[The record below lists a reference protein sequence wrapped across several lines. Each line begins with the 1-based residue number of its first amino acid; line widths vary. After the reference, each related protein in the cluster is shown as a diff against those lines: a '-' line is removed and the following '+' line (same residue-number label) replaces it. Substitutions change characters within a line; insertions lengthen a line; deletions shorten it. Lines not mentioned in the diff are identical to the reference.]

1 MDVVL
6 HLPGICALVAS
17 YALELSFESFVAP
30 QISVVFFLHRLLSL
44 LALDAM
50 NVCGAALVKGGH
62 KMVLELAPASTAEPS
77 FTTPPQS
84 VNLMSQVQD
93 GLLDAHPSKCD
104 LTSRQVQMQ
113 VNNTQHR
120 FNLIPGA
127 AGQWHS
133 QAMAQLCS
141 WLLKPATERGR
152 PESPSPRMILDEP
165 KEDTAPLA
173 LPDLA
178 MVEPDVAAVVE
189 GKPEKDDGNA
199 GIEEGKSEEEDDSD
213 VIVERQFWGSGRC
226 LLFFVVVVVLIF
238 VYQGKGNE
246 AHEEQD
252 P

>member
-1 MDVVL
+1 
-6 HLPGICALVAS
+6 
-17 YALELSFESFVAP
+17 
-30 QISVVFFLHRLLSL
+30 
-44 LALDAM
+44 M
-50 NVCGAALVKGGH
+50 NVCGTALVKGGH

-77 FTTPPQS
+77 FNTPPQP
-84 VNLMSQVQD
+84 VNLMSQIQD

-113 VNNTQHR
+113 INNIQHR

-141 WLLKPATERGR
+141 WLLKPATN
-152 PESPSPRMILDEP
+152 ESPSPRMILDEP

-199 GIEEGKSEEEDDSD
+199 GIVEGKSEEEDDSD
-213 VIVERQFWGSGRC
+213 VIVEGMPVEGNSGA
-226 LLFFVVVVVLIF
+226 VAAASSSSSSSSSSSTK
-238 VYQGKGNE
+238 GKAMKHMKNKIRE
-246 AHEEQD
+246 TQNALETWKD
-252 P
+252 AFLTPDCPD